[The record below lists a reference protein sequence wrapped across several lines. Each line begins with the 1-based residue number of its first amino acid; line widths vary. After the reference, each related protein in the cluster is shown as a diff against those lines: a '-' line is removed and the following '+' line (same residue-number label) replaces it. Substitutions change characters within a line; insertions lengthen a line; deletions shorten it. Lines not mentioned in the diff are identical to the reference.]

1 MKFALIVYDDVTL
14 LDFCG
19 VYDPISRLKTMGFM
33 PKMEYH
39 VCAMNSPVRSFEGLE
54 ILPDQIG
61 CSLGEYDYIFIP
73 GGNGVAKLLGDKTFM
88 EWVRSASPQ
97 AVLTAV
103 CGGVLVLGAAGALA
117 GKPATTHPNHM
128 PYLERMAG
136 SVSKARVVDAGNVI
150 TAGGV
155 TSAIDLGLYLCR
167 RLAGIETAEKIRVQ
181 MDYPAPI
188 CSGQA

>member
-19 VYDPISRLKTMGFM
+19 VYDPVSRLKTMGFL
-33 PKMEYH
+33 PEMEYR

-61 CSLGEYDYIFIP
+61 GSLSEYDYVFIP
-73 GGNGVAKLLGDKTFM
+73 GGNGVAKLLGDKAFM
-88 EWVRSASPQ
+88 EWVHSASPQ

-103 CGGVLVLGAAGALA
+103 CGGVLVLGALGSLA

-155 TSAIDLGLYLCR
+155 TSAIDLGLYLCQR
-167 RLAGIETAEKIRVQ
+167 IAGVEAAEKIRTQ

>member
-19 VYDPISRLKTMGFM
+19 VYDPVSRLKTMGFL
-33 PKMEYH
+33 PELEYH

-61 CSLGEYDYIFIP
+61 GSLSEYDYVFIP
-73 GGNGVAKLLGDKTFM
+73 GGNGVAKLLSDKAFM
-88 EWVRSASPQ
+88 GWVRSASTQ

-103 CGGVLVLGAAGALA
+103 CGGVLVLGALGFLA

-136 SVSKARVVDAGNVI
+136 NISKARVVDAGNVI

-155 TSAIDLGLYLCR
+155 TSAIDLGLYLCQR
-167 RLAGIETAEKIRVQ
+167 IDGTEAAEKIRIQ
-181 MDYPAPI
+181 MDYPASI
-188 CSGQA
+188 CSGHA